1 MSYQAFD
8 VKPIA
13 GALGAEILGIDLS
26 RDLGNQEFDEIH
38 QAFLDNKTLCFRDQN
53 LTPDRQ
59 VKFASR
65 FGQPDIYPYIKSLPD
80 FPEVIEI
87 LKTEQD
93 TMNFGGGWHSDTS
106 YLPQP
111 AMGTFLYALEVP
123 DSGGDTL
130 FTNMQLAYENLS
142 SAMREMLDDL
152 IGVNSSAQNYK
163 GGRAASIKKLDGMK
177 GKFIE
182 SSEVSVAEHPV
193 VRIHPETGH
202 KGLYVSRAHT
212 TNFKGMSVEESQ
224 PLIQFS
230 SDHAVRPEFTCRER
244 WRPGTLVLW
253 DNRCTQHFALNDYNG
268 QRRRMHRVTLRGD
281 RPV

>member
-1 MSYQAFD
+1 
-8 VKPIA
+8 
-13 GALGAEILGIDLS
+13 
-26 RDLGNQEFDEIH
+26 
-38 QAFLDNKTLCFRDQN
+38 
-53 LTPDRQ
+53 
-59 VKFASR
+59 
-65 FGQPDIYPYIKSLPD
+65 LPD

-224 PLIQFS
+224 PLIQFL
-230 SDHAVRPEFTCRER
+230 SDHAVRPEFTCRVR